1 MATNDINAICSQIL
15 THDDLNVDEVLF
27 AEVLK
32 DKIVTKIVDN
42 KNSNYIKIFSK
53 EQLFLSHITPLL
65 HNIGFEIIDEVT
77 FNVANKNDVIFISRF
92 NLNIKDLKK
101 LDIAKDNIENII
113 TQSLLDPTLKHSKAF
128 SLVYE
133 QNLNFRKIMILRAF
147 IEYIDQAVL
156 TINSAAILNT
166 FTTHHS
172 ITALFVEY
180 FLTKFDPK
188 IKNRKEILI
197 QLEEKIKEKIK
208 QVPQILDDKILN
220 LTLHFLKSLLR
231 TNYFLNK
238 ETLSFKIDTKNLG
251 KDLKGLQPNLENFIY
266 HRDFYGVHLRMTK
279 ISRGGLR
286 WSDRHDD
293 YRQEVKSL
301 MITQEGKNSIII
313 PDGAKGG
320 FVINKDSSE
329 ISKEFFTEIY
339 SLFIN
344 ANLDLVDNMIDG
356 KIVKN
361 PEVVSYD
368 EDDAYFV
375 VAADKGT
382 AAMSDIAN
390 GIAKQREFW
399 LGDAFASG
407 GSNGFGHKDLGI
419 TARGSM
425 VSTQRF
431 FIEEGIDIH
440 KEEISVVG
448 IGSMSGDVF
457 GNGMMESKKFKLL
470 AAISQ
475 REIFIDPV
483 PDVEKSYDERKR
495 LFESQKGGW
504 ENYNISLISK
514 GGGIFKRN
522 DKQIDLSAEIQKL
535 IKCTKKTISGEEL
548 CKKLLALD
556 VDLLFNG
563 GVGTYVKASD
573 ENNLDLGDKQNEAVR
588 VDANELK
595 AKIVCEGGNLGF
607 TQKARIEFAL
617 NGGRINQDA
626 IDNAAGVNTSDHEVN
641 LKILLNIIKNQG
653 ILSEQQTK
661 DTLQSLTQP
670 VVELVLQSNYDQ
682 ACIISIDEQFSRK
695 YPNDYLKAI
704 EILESEVEA
713 FNRRDFYIP
722 KNENLSDIVDIDDS
736 IVRPVLCSLLSYS
749 KIFLKKILLDSSLVD
764 EAFAQQYLYRY
775 FPKSFVG
782 AYEQQIAHHP
792 LKREIIATMMA
803 DIVINN
809 QGITFISDYK
819 KIGNEK
825 FLLKIKSYLVVKL
838 LFGSR
843 EIREKI
849 YAQDAIMSV
858 EKQYKLINKLE
869 YILYASTKWMVKYI
883 QKNQLDSVHIL
894 DHKAELFALLSEVH
908 NEKVEIIIQGD
919 DDFNKFYS
927 VIDYLRFAIAAIIIK
942 ENTPHS
948 FKDVIVLF
956 YSLIHEFN
964 ILDII
969 VALNRVKVVN
979 SSDMA
984 LRNQVLQFIEYIVV
998 HYTKKIL
1005 EFQRVNEA
1013 PDVAFGNFIANEKE
1027 KFYKIRD
1034 HLDAFMVKENKDI
1047 KDITVTVNQLMVS
1060 LI

>member
-1 MATNDINAICSQIL
+1 MATHDINAICSQLL
-15 THDDLNVDEVLF
+15 TSDDLNVDEKLF
-27 AEVLK
+27 NEVLEN
-32 DKIVTKIVDN
+32 KIVTKILDN
-42 KNSNYIKIFSK
+42 KNSKYIKIFSK

-77 FNVANKNDVIFISRF
+77 YNVAHEKDLIFISRF
-92 NLNIKDLKK
+92 NLNISDSKK
-101 LDIAKDNIENII
+101 LEIAKDNIETII
-113 TQSLLDPTLKHSKAF
+113 SQSLQDPTVKHSKAF

-133 QNLNFRKIMILRAF
+133 QNLNFKKIMILRAF

-166 FTTHHS
+166 FTTHNN

-180 FLTKFDPK
+180 FLAKFDPK
-188 IKNRKEILI
+188 IKNKKEILI

-238 ETLSFKIDTKNLG
+238 ETLSFKIDTKNFG

-266 HRDFYGVHLRMTK
+266 HRDFYGIHLRMTK

-329 ISKEFFTEIY
+329 ITKEFFTQIY

-361 PEVVSYD
+361 PDVVCYD

-390 GIAKQREFW
+390 AIAIEREFW

-419 TARGSM
+419 TARGAM

-475 REIFIDPV
+475 REIFIDPK
-483 PDVEKSYDERKR
+483 PDIEKSYMERKR

-504 ENYNISLISK
+504 ENYDLKLISK

-522 DKQIDLSAEIQKL
+522 DKQIELSPEIQKL

-548 CKKLLALD
+548 CKKLLTLD

-588 VDANELK
+588 VDASELK

-617 NGGRINQDA
+617 KGGRINQDA

-653 ILSEQQTK
+653 ILSEQQTR
-661 DTLQSLTQP
+661 DTLQSLTQA
-670 VVELVLQSNYDQ
+670 VVELVLQNNYDQ

-695 YPNDYLKAI
+695 YPNDYIKAI

-722 KNENLSDIVDIDDS
+722 KNENLSDIIDINDS
-736 IVRPVLCSLLSYS
+736 IVRPVLGSLLSYS
-749 KIFLKKILLDSSLVD
+749 KIFLKKILLDSTLID
-764 EAFAQQYLYRY
+764 EPFAQQYLFRY

-809 QGITFISDYK
+809 QGITFISDYNK
-819 KIGNEK
+819 LGNDK
-825 FLLKIKSYLVVKL
+825 FLLKIKSYLLVKL
-838 LFGSR
+838 LFGTK

-849 YAQDAIMSV
+849 YAQDAIMPV

-869 YILYASTKWMVKYI
+869 YVLYSSTKWMVKYL

-894 DHKAELFALLSEVH
+894 DHKSELFALLSEVH
-908 NEKVEIIIQGD
+908 NEKVEIIIKGD
-919 DDFNKFYS
+919 DEFNKFYS
-927 VIDYLRFAIAAIIIK
+927 VIDYLTQLSHI
-942 ENTPHS
+942 
-948 FKDVIVLF
+948 D
-956 YSLIHEFN
+956 
-964 ILDII
+964 
-969 VALNRVKVVN
+969 
-979 SSDMA
+979 SS
-984 LRNQVLQFIEYIVV
+984 
-998 HYTKKIL
+998 K
-1005 EFQRVNEA
+1005 
-1013 PDVAFGNFIANEKE
+1013 
-1027 KFYKIRD
+1027 
-1034 HLDAFMVKENKDI
+1034 
-1047 KDITVTVNQLMVS
+1047 
-1060 LI
+1060 